1 MNNVNFFYIFFLI
14 LGTIRRRWV
23 KDKGRVRNHSY
34 PQGTEWYI
42 INENSSLY
50 EDFFIFIYQ
59 IIKNN
64 TYEKEHLVVRKQGLN
79 FFLKLITVR

>member
-1 MNNVNFFYIFFLI
+1 
-14 LGTIRRRWV
+14 
-23 KDKGRVRNHSY
+23 VRNHSY

-42 INENSSLY
+42 IIGNSSLY
-50 EDFFIFIYQ
+50 EDFLFCRYK